1 MTIPLHK
8 WIQTYPNFPKPG
20 ILFYDIAPILENPA
34 FLKQTVETLAAHI
47 DECVAVAD
55 LEPLADLYQR
65 LLNTLLIDEAD

>member
-34 FLKQTVETLAAHI
+34 FLKQTVDTLAAHI
-47 DECVAVAD
+47 D
-55 LEPLADLYQR
+55 
-65 LLNTLLIDEAD
+65 